1 MLLWEMLMNIQSTLG
16 AGIEPRK
23 GAAMSDAAK
32 TSAGASV
39 DPSKQA
45 SIAQST
51 VRAVQEALVKAGAAV
66 VQPSAQLTVD
76 SSKLARIS
84 GTEKAKDAEK
94 LDTAKLDA
102 IKAKIESGDFEI
114 DYGMIAS
121 QLASQSVRRGPSG
134 R

>member
-1 MLLWEMLMNIQSTLG
+1 
-16 AGIEPRK
+16 
-23 GAAMSDAAK
+23 
-32 TSAGASV
+32 
-39 DPSKQA
+39 A

-66 VQPSAQLTVD
+66 VQPSAQVSVD

-84 GTEKAKDAEK
+84 GTEKAKDTEK

-121 QLASQSVRRGPSG
+121 QLASQSVRRGPGG

>member
-1 MLLWEMLMNIQSTLG
+1 
-16 AGIEPRK
+16 
-23 GAAMSDAAK
+23 MSDAAK
-32 TSAGASV
+32 ASAGSTI
-39 DPSKQA
+39 DPTKQA

-66 VQPSAQLTVD
+66 VQPSAQVSVD

-84 GTEKAKDAEK
+84 GTEKAKDTEK

-121 QLASQSVRRGPSG
+121 QLASQSVRRGPGG

>member
-1 MLLWEMLMNIQSTLG
+1 MNIQSALG
-16 AGIEPRK
+16 TAIEPRK
-23 GAAMSDAAK
+23 SPAMSDAAK
-32 TSAGASV
+32 ASAGSTI
-39 DPSKQA
+39 DPTKQA

-66 VQPSAQLTVD
+66 VQPSAQVSVD

-84 GTEKAKDAEK
+84 GTEKAKDTEK

-121 QLASQSVRRGPSG
+121 QLASQSVRRGPGG

>member
-1 MLLWEMLMNIQSTLG
+1 MNIQSALG
-16 AGIEPRK
+16 TAIEPRK
-23 GAAMSDAAK
+23 SPAMSDAAK
-32 TSAGASV
+32 ASAGSTI
-39 DPSKQA
+39 DPTKQA

-66 VQPSAQLTVD
+66 VQPSAQVSVD

-84 GTEKAKDAEK
+84 GTEKAKDTEK

-114 DYGMIAS
+114 DFGMIAS
-121 QLASQSVRRGPSG
+121 QLASQSPRRGSAG

>member
-1 MLLWEMLMNIQSTLG
+1 MNIQSALG
-16 AGIEPRK
+16 TAIEPRK
-23 GAAMSDAAK
+23 SPAMSDAAK
-32 TSAGASV
+32 ASAGSTI
-39 DPSKQA
+39 DPTKQA

-51 VRAVQEALVKAGAAV
+51 VRAVQEALIKAGAAV
-66 VQPSAQLTVD
+66 VQPSAQVSVD

-84 GTEKAKDAEK
+84 GTEKAKDTEK

-121 QLASQSVRRGPSG
+121 QLASQSVRRGPGG